1 MQLTKSMNRQDISG
15 KEIVLKASG
24 QIKCD
29 TSILSILSVEEISFI
44 EVLLGVKL
52 ISS

>member
-1 MQLTKSMNRQDISG
+1 MNRQDISRE
-15 KEIVLKASG
+15 KTVLTVSE

-29 TSILSILSVEEISFI
+29 TLILSILSAEEISFI
-44 EVLLGVKL
+44 EFLFGVKL